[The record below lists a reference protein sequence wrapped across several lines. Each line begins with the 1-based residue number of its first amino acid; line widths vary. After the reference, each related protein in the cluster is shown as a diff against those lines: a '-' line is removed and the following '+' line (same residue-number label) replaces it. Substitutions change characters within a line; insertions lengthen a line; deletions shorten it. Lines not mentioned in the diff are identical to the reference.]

1 MTTQQEQVTA
11 IVRALRDENCRNVW
25 DTACQ
30 LIERQGIFPGADDP
44 NLTNYDQRIQDAVL
58 AACRDLDR
66 ELPDLDDD
74 ELADYLSQQYA
85 ESAVDLV
92 ARGRALV
99 ASSLSGHP
107 ETPDPDEAREAIFQA
122 LLIDHPDWELFD
134 CGSVPETGLR
144 CKHCGKEEVF
154 SDRDVAI
161 AALNGAILCSNCEGE
176 PDDTYADPNT
186 ILAYTTERDAVLHA
200 YAIDYYGEKLLE
212 LVTHSPVGSVA
223 AALLTTH
230 DAATLYH
237 ALGSWIRQHRPDFLT
252 PPPPVSD
259 DRR

>member
-1 MTTQQEQVTA
+1 MTPHTVPNNPTKGA
-11 IVRALRDENCRNVW
+11 TDATVARNVIRFSSNVS
-25 DTACQ
+25 C
-30 LIERQGIFPGADDP
+30 
-44 NLTNYDQRIQDAVL
+44 AV
-58 AACRDLDR
+58 A
-66 ELPDLDDD
+66 
-74 ELADYLSQQYA
+74 
-85 ESAVDLV
+85 
-92 ARGRALV
+92 
-99 ASSLSGHP
+99 
-107 ETPDPDEAREAIFQA
+107 
-122 LLIDHPDWELFD
+122 
-134 CGSVPETGLR
+134 LR

>member
-186 ILAYTTERDAVLHA
+186 LISRKTERGAMLYG
-200 YAIDYYGEKLLE
+200 YALSYYGENLLE
-212 LVTHSPVGSVA
+212 LVTHSAVGTVT
-223 AALLTTH
+223 AALLTH
-230 DAATLYH
+230 DDAI
-237 ALGSWIRQHRPDFLT
+237 ALRDALTRWIDSNRL
-252 PPPPVSD
+252 VSD
-259 DRR
+259 TDHAGE